1 MGDTHGFNVKLATL
15 LGFQQAILLQ
25 HLWYWHQANC
35 NKENNIIDGKVWT
48 YNTYE
53 RYHEIFPYLTKRQIA
68 LGFEKLEEKGLIVT
82 GNYNK
87 LKFDKTKWY
96 ALTDKGIKIFD
107 NNSNVNSKKH
117 NVPSMLHNVTP
128 EEHNV
133 IPEEHNVTAI
143 PDIKPN
149 INTDL
154 NPNNKSNSLSDGW
167 KQFNVW
173 VEDNMIKK
181 WLRTQRPNLVW
192 NTIKQFQM
200 ERRDWSQEQINELQQ
215 KIQLHLSWYL
225 PSINDIKY
233 ICNIQTYFE
242 TEKWNEKPKHGNQ
255 ITNKNSNGNNPT
267 WNKIRKQLGEK
278 EK

>member
-35 NKENNIIDGKVWT
+35 NKENNIIDGRVWT

-53 RYHEIFPYLTKRQIA
+53 KYHEIFPYLSVRQIRTA
-68 LGFEKLEEKGLIVT
+68 FEKLVEMELIVT

-87 LKFDKTKWY
+87 LNFDKTKWY
-96 ALTDKGIKIFD
+96 ALTDKGIKIFSVGHND
-107 NNSNVNSKKH
+107 KSGGHNDKSDGHNDKSNGQNNK
-117 NVPSMLHNVTP
+117 
-128 EEHNV
+128 
-133 IPEEHNVTAI
+133 AI
-143 PDIKPN
+143 PDIKPD
-149 INTDL
+149 INT
-154 NPNNKSNSLSDGW
+154 NNKPNSLSDEW

-181 WLRTQRPNLVW
+181 WLRTQRANLVW

-267 WNKIRKQLGEK
+267 WNKIRQQLGEK

>member
-1 MGDTHGFNVKLATL
+1 MADTHGFNVKLATL

-35 NKENNIIDGKVWT
+35 NKENSIIDGKVWT

-87 LKFDKTKWY
+87 MKFDKTKWY

-107 NNSNVNSKKH
+107 SNSNVNSKKH
-117 NVPSMLHNVTP
+117 NVTPVVHNVTP
-128 EEHNV
+128 MVHNV
-133 IPEEHNVTAI
+133 TPEEHNVTAI
-143 PDIKPN
+143 PDI
-149 INTDL
+149 NTD
-154 NPNNKSNSLSDGW
+154 NKTDNKPYTISDEW

-192 NTIKQFQM
+192 NTIKQFQQ
-200 ERRDWSQEQINELQQ
+200 ERKDWSNEEINGLQQ
-215 KIQLHLSWYL
+215 KIQTHLSWYL
-225 PSINDIKY
+225 PSIDDVKY
-233 ICNIQTYFE
+233 ICNISTYFE
-242 TEKWNEKPKHGNQ
+242 TEKWNEKQKHGNH
-255 ITNKNSNGNNPT
+255 ITNKNTPGNNPA
-267 WNKIRKQLGEK
+267 WNKIKQNLL
-278 EK
+278 